1 MAIRLLPKRLIGTTI
16 RGIRT
21 RLGQTQDEFA
31 ESLGLEDGSTVS
43 KWENGEAQPDYGT
56 LAKIATMGLVD
67 VLVFTE
73 AGPAADAP
81 QLTPGEAN
89 ELRRLLGHMETLMR
103 EAREIVERAADR
115 TAVEVLEAATGRAPA
130 RGEFEIE
137 PALAVHA
144 EVAVT
149 PRARKSAG
157 GGARSSGRAGARSG
171 GTSGEGGGSSTRGS
185 KEGGGRASS
194 SRRGGGS
201 KSAGGGRTRSSGG
214 RSSGGTRSSSDR
226 SSSGGSS
233 SGSSRSSSGGTGSS
247 SGAAGASGEGS
258 STASRS
264 SRTGSRSR
272 SGGTGGGTSSGAG
285 EGSSSGAGGG
295 SSSGT
300 RGGGGRSGSKSQ
312 AQPAD

>member
-1 MAIRLLPKRLIGTTI
+1 MAIRLLPKRLVGTTI

-73 AGPAADAP
+73 AGPAEDTP

-157 GGARSSGRAGARSG
+157 GGAPSPGGSRSRSG
-171 GTSGEGGGSSTRGS
+171 GSSGGGGGSSARGSGGGEGGGRGS
-185 KEGGGRASS
+185 SS
-194 SRRGGGS
+194 GGGGS
-201 KSAGGGRTRSSGG
+201 KSSGGGRTRSSGG
-214 RSSGGTRSSSDR
+214 RSSGGTRSSADR
-226 SSSGGSS
+226 SSGGSS
-233 SGSSRSSSGGTGSS
+233 SGASGSSSGGTGSS
-247 SGAAGASGEGS
+247 GEGS
-258 STASRS
+258 SSGSRS
-264 SRTGSRSR
+264 SRTGSSSGSR
-272 SGGTGGGTSSGAG
+272 SGGGG
-285 EGSSSGAGGG
+285 GSSSGGGGGSSSGSGGG

-300 RGGGGRSGSKSQ
+300 RGGGRSGSKSGS
-312 AQPAD
+312 QPAD